1 MVVAWNSELHTYPSN
16 WPRTSRKKVTRAN
29 LSFSIRFRL
38 HHGSWGAK
46 RIPFSLSS
54 IHHSMPKDALRDGK
68 GGWGWSTE
76 WVMTGSA
83 LESFYHVFYLTS
95 SAEKEIICK
104 NRSSFASSTL
114 KLFLSSLRLTH
125 QRCHVYYIDFDIIV
139 QTFFRRRWCA
149 FPHLHF
155 PFKCFFLLKHFIIK
169 TKSTAFLCAAIC
181 SRRNIF
187 HRWELFACLQL
198 KQKQKLQCH
207 FWRQR

>member
-1 MVVAWNSELHTYPSN
+1 MVDGRYATLHTYPSN

-68 GGWGWSTE
+68 GGWGRSTK

-104 NRSSFASSTL
+104 NRFSFASSTL
-114 KLFLSSLRLTH
+114 NLFLSPLRLTH
-125 QRCHVYYIDFDIIV
+125 HHFAMCIILILILSCKNTSDDADV
-139 QTFFRRRWCA
+139 LLFSTF
-149 FPHLHF
+149 
-155 PFKCFFLLKHFIIK
+155 
-169 TKSTAFLCAAIC
+169 T
-181 SRRNIF
+181 F
-187 HRWELFACLQL
+187 HSNVASF
-198 KQKQKLQCH
+198 
-207 FWRQR
+207 